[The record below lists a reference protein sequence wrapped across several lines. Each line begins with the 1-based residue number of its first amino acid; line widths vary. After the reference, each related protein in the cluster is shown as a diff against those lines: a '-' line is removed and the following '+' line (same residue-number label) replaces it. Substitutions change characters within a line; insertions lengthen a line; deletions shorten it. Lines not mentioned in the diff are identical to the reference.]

1 MLPDVASTKW
11 HENGTARFLLITALS
26 VEFAAAG

>member
-11 HENGTARFLLITALS
+11 HENGTLSLITALS